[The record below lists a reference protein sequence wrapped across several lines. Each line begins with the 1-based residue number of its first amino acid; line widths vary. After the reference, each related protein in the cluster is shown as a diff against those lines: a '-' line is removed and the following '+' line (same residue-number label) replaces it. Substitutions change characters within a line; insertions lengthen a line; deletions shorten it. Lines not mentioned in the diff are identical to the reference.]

1 MNRKIVLFPLAMA
14 AILGLAGC
22 SKENKQPSSQPS
34 SIESTQTPS
43 SEVKKAS
50 ITVDKTIVELQVGEQ
65 VLVTATVTDVE
76 NANKT
81 WTSSNKEV
89 ATVAAGTITGVK
101 VGTATITVSLDSD
114 PTVKAEI
121 AVTVTKK
128 ANPVNE
134 TTVDKL
140 ADVNG
145 GLQAKTLYRA
155 TGIIENLDHTDA
167 FGNAYLTDPVSKK
180 TVQIYGLTG
189 TNDDSVFDYQAA
201 KDSYF
206 FKNPKDAVSSLKNV
220 ENGQLVTVKVG
231 WCKFGNTT
239 EIFGILEKAEAAT
252 SKYAVNISSF
262 EHGTATADKTEYAYG
277 EKVTLTVDP
286 EAGFIVNTIEV
297 KNAQKASNTI
307 TKVEDNKYSFNAT
320 CVNNVTVTLKD
331 ANDTKVTVV
340 WDTTKNSAP
349 SAYARKDT
357 EFEATVGTLG
367 KKKFGGINVRQ
378 NVGYIMLGGKEDG
391 GSYFYSKEALPGSLV
406 SISLTISGSAS
417 ADAKY
422 AVHFGT
428 EALSTINKNDPVQ
441 LGKNGKHTFTCVT
454 KDAKY
459 FQLAMNHKNGQ
470 VVEIVIVYD
479 TAK

>member
-22 SKENKQPSSQPS
+22 SKENKQPSS
-34 SIESTQTPS
+34 IESTQTPS

-50 ITVDKTIVELQVGEQ
+50 ITVDKTTVELQVGEQ
-65 VLVTATVTDVE
+65 TLVTATVT
-76 NANKT
+76 NADNGNKT

-101 VGTATITVSLDSD
+101 EGTATITVSLDSD

-128 ANPVNE
+128 ANPVTD

-145 GLQAKTLYRA
+145 GLSVKTLYRA

-180 TVQIYGLTG
+180 TVQIYGMTG
-189 TNDDSVFDYQAA
+189 TNDDSYFDYGASS
-201 KDSYF
+201 DSKF
-206 FKNPKDAVSSLKNV
+206 FKNPKDATESLKNV
-220 ENGQLVTVKVG
+220 ENGQLVTVRVG
-231 WCKFGNTT
+231 WCKFGNAT
-239 EIFGILEKAEAAT
+239 EIFGILEKAETAT
-252 SKYAVNISSF
+252 SKYAVNIASF
-262 EHGTATADKTEYAYG
+262 EHGTAATDKTEYAYG

-286 EAGFIVNTIEV
+286 KTGYAVNTVEV
-297 KNAQKASNTI
+297 TNTQKASNAV

-320 CVNNVTVTLKD
+320 CVNNVTITLKD
-331 ANDTKVTVV
+331 ANDTKITVI
-340 WDTTKNSAP
+340 WDMTKDSAP
-349 SAYARKDT
+349 AASATTDT

-367 KKKFGGINVRQ
+367 KKKFGGTYVQQ
-378 NVGYIMLGGKEDG
+378 NTGYLMLYGKQGD
-391 GSYFYSKEALPGSLV
+391 SYLYSKEALPGSLV
-406 SISLTISGSAS
+406 SVSITINGGSVSPNAT
-417 ADAKY
+417 Y

-428 EALSTINKNDPVQ
+428 EALAKINKEGAVK
-441 LGKNGKHTFTCVT
+441 LGANEKHEFTCDVEN
-454 KDAKY
+454 AKY
-459 FQLAMNHKNGQ
+459 FQLSMGAKYNGQ
-470 VVEIVIVYD
+470 VVKATIVYD